1 MGKENKRKQVNQRR
15 TGDRRMTE
23 ERRAD
28 GDRRLVDMG
37 SPDRRL
43 GDERRRVDV
52 GPPERRDHEDRR
64 EAESGPP
71 PGWKDRRRWAER
83 RIPAVAEVPFEIWEK
98 ERSERAGATAKEET
112 PPEQRKRHGDLIVGD

>member
-1 MGKENKRKQVNQRR
+1 MVKENKRKQVNQRR
-15 TGDRRMTE
+15 TGDRRMSE

-28 GDRRLVDMG
+28 GERRLVDMG

-52 GPPERRDHEDRR
+52 GPPERRDSEDRR
-64 EAESGPP
+64 ETESGPP

-98 ERSERAGATAKEET
+98 ERSDRAVAAAGE
-112 PPEQRKRHGDLIVGD
+112 PLPEHGKRHGD